1 MVLFILKGLK
11 ISISILLVKFVRLF
25 CNVRL
30 IVKFVVFMMVI
41 NEVVLIFIIEVI
53 EINSIIFSI
62 VLISLYRNLFNVGFF
77 LFS

>member
-25 CNVRL
+25 CSVRL
-30 IVKFVVFMMVI
+30 MVKFVVFMMVI